1 MGVNITRL
9 FLPIRQRWRI
19 ANITVE
25 TFHKIYKSIY
35 CEGPL
40 SRGSYTSYYTK
51 LGHWLQ
57 WNKCQLC
64 RIHACRLSA
73 RVFVSWIVEQV
84 PCSGA
89 LTIEPDC
96 SFPVS
101 VHSSFRHG
109 ERCRYGGRMG
119 EKEGGCASY
128 KASQGSKET
137 NPTSVR
143 VWVSISAEKERSEVY
158 GVSRLPAGRWLWEVL

>member
-1 MGVNITRL
+1 MGVNLSICIHQT
-9 FLPIRQRWRI
+9 LPPHPSIMK
-19 ANITVE
+19 NSKHYSE
-25 TFHKIYKSIY
+25 TFHKIYMSTVMVHY
-35 CEGPL
+35 LAEVTPL
-40 SRGSYTSYYTK
+40 TIPNWGTDCNGT
-51 LGHWLQ
+51 
-57 WNKCQLC
+57 KCQLC
-64 RIHACRLSA
+64 RIHTCRVSA

-143 VWVSISAEKERSEVY
+143 VRVSISAEKERSEVY
-158 GVSRLPAGRWLWEVL
+158 GVSRLPAGR